1 MSLVAY
7 DSSSDEDAD
16 DDEIPVKSV
25 ESNADNLVKKSRTV
39 MNLPAP
45 NDVIDTTNSQLDDDN
60 DDKSSELK
68 LSEMPRFTGTDELT
82 LFKNLPKPKQI
93 EISPTD
99 EVEENVTSSFNK
111 TNISQEKS
119 VKRIR
124 APVKISLPS
133 LSEFKDVEE
142 EKEERKKHR
151 IKPSEKGTG
160 LFAILPPPKGSN
172 TKATIRSLIPDA
184 VKKVSK
190 PLPVLRSEKIEL
202 MSTTISSGETKP
214 NLASINDDTDSDEEN
229 VDTRNVKD
237 KIQKNTVDFFSL
249 ADSEKI
255 PLQIENSEKELS
267 TLLEKPQQISVES
280 GTSNTI
286 FETLTNTLE
295 VKGHKVHNEIQKMGY
310 TVPSLIECR
319 NEGAKV
325 VEFTNKVLTSNVINL
340 PKEEIIMKNKTEV
353 GPKLPVPEQEYNVDS
368 QGNVAF
374 DDKAIEYLCGRRGMK
389 RKNKDFD
396 EANII
401 EINGEDIKP
410 DEREW
415 LVKTLTEQPAE
426 RPVSMEGAGP
436 STQSK
441 KKHQITYLAHQAKA
455 MEVELKNQWA
465 QNRVTRKQ
473 TQSKYGF

>member
-7 DSSSDEDAD
+7 DNSSDEDAD
-16 DDEIPVKSV
+16 DDEISIKSV
-25 ESNADNLVKKSRTV
+25 ESNAEKLVKNSRTV

-45 NDVIDTTNSQLDDDN
+45 NDVTGITNSPLDDDN
-60 DDKSSELK
+60 DKNCELK
-68 LSEMPRFTGTDELT
+68 VSEIPRLTKTEKLT

-93 EISPTD
+93 EIGSTD
-99 EVEENVTSSFNK
+99 EVEENVTSSLNK
-111 TNISQEKS
+111 TNISQEKL
-119 VKRIR
+119 VKKIR

-142 EKEERKKHR
+142 EKEEKKRHR

-160 LFAILPPPKGSN
+160 LFAILPPPKGSK

-190 PLPVLRSEKIEL
+190 PWPVLRSERVEQVP
-202 MSTTISSGETKP
+202 TTISSGETKP
-214 NLASINDDTDSDEEN
+214 NLTSITHDSDSDEE
-229 VDTRNVKD
+229 DIGTRNVKD

-249 ADSEKI
+249 ADSGKI
-255 PLQIENSEKELS
+255 HPCIDDSEKQLS
-267 TLLEKPQQISVES
+267 DLLKEPQEVSLES
-280 GTSNTI
+280 CTSNTI
-286 FETLTNTLE
+286 FETLTHTLAM
-295 VKGHKVHNEIQKMGY
+295 KGHNLHNEIPKMGN
-310 TVPSLIECR
+310 TVPPMIECKD
-319 NEGAKV
+319 EGTNV
-325 VEFTNKVLTSNVINL
+325 VEFTDKVLTSNVINL

-374 DDKAIEYLCGRRGMK
+374 DDKAIQYLCGRRGMK

-415 LVKTLTEQPAE
+415 LVKALTEEPAE